1 MKARGLPQSAGAT
14 GMEDKAQPGI
24 APDKS
29 ERAAAR
35 RTWDERRFD
44 SAPLHQYELKHR
56 KCMRVNDFETA
67 ISALGV
73 SGLEITEMK
82 MSATAGGQVSCVYGK
97 IGDLTYLLW
106 DCCGRGFRFS
116 INPNVEGCVVVSQ
129 YELLDYRRDKQFDL
143 KFE

>member
-1 MKARGLPQSAGAT
+1 
-14 GMEDKAQPGI
+14 
-24 APDKS
+24 
-29 ERAAAR
+29 
-35 RTWDERRFD
+35 
-44 SAPLHQYELKHR
+44 
-56 KCMRVNDFETA
+56 MRVNDFETA

-129 YELLDYRRDKQFDL
+129 YELLDYHRDIQFDL